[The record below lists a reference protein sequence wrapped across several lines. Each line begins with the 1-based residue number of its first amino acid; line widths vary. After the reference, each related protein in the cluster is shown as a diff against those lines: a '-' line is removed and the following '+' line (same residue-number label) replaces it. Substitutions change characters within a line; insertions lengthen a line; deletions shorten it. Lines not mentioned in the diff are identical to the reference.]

1 MVDVAAWE
9 QNVINHQIML
19 DQQRVALETG
29 GGSVGAY
36 SHVYNALQQAES
48 DLAAARAAAAR
59 PAATGGGTAE
69 APRVQTYTPP
79 PAAFSALQLM
89 ENTLRNAL
97 GVEGLGAWA
106 AGLYNRGASPIEII
120 QALRYG
126 TDTSPEGQNAR
137 ARYLEAFPRIDEF
150 IKSGVF
156 AGENPELQYI
166 GYRNTVSE
174 AAQRFGINE
183 DLFTKDK
190 IATYISNRTS
200 AAELA
205 ERMSQAA
212 TAVAT
217 TPSDTLSI
225 LRDYYGVQNGD
236 LISFY
241 LDPDTTEAML
251 QKRYTA
257 ARIGTE
263 AVRQQFGIDVAFA
276 EDLAM
281 RGVSMD
287 EAQTGFAQARRQEA
301 FMAGRGET
309 ATQRALIGAQ
319 FGEEESRRQIERIAR
334 SRAGQFEGGGGFATT
349 QQGVTGLGTSATT

>member
-1 MVDVAAWE
+1 MMDAQTLSNVVSRTDAQYANAIATGDFAGAQAAVAARE
-9 QNVINHQIML
+9 AAVSAFN
-19 DQQRVALETG
+19 AAG
-29 GGSVGAY
+29 GWNQGA
-36 SHVYNALQQAES
+36 A
-48 DLAAARAAAAR
+48 
-59 PAATGGGTAE
+59 PAAPA
-69 APRVQTYTPP
+69 VQTYTPP

-97 GVEGLGAWA
+97 GIEGLGSWA

-126 TDTSPEGQNAR
+126 TDTSPEGQAAR

-150 IKSGVF
+150 IKSGIF

-166 GYRNTVSE
+166 GYRNTVAE
-174 AAQRFGINE
+174 AAQRYGINE

-190 IATYISNRTS
+190 VATYIGNRTS
-200 AAELA
+200 AAELSD
-205 ERMSQAA
+205 RMSQAA

-217 TPSDTLSI
+217 TPAETMSI

-241 LDPDTTEAML
+241 LDPETTEAML

-263 AVRQQFGIDVAFA
+263 AMRQQFGIDVALA
-276 EDLAM
+276 ENLAT
-281 RGVSMD
+281 RGVSVD
-287 EAQTGFAQARRQEA
+287 EAQTGFAAARRQEA

-334 SRAGQFEGGGGFATT
+334 SRAGQFAEGGGFATT
-349 QQGVTGLGTSATT
+349 QQGVAGLGTSATT

>member
-1 MVDVAAWE
+1 MDAQTLSSVVSRTDAQYANAIASGNIAAAQAAVAEREAAVNAFQAAGGWG
-9 QNVINHQIML
+9 Q
-19 DQQRVALETG
+19 TG
-29 GGSVGAY
+29 GG
-36 SHVYNALQQAES
+36 
-48 DLAAARAAAAR
+48 
-59 PAATGGGTAE
+59 
-69 APRVQTYTPP
+69 APTVATYTPP
-79 PAAFSALQLM
+79 PAAFSAKELM
-89 ENTLRNAL
+89 ENTLRAAL
-97 GVEGLGAWA
+97 GVEGLGNWA

-126 TDTSPEGQNAR
+126 TDTSPEGQAAR
-137 ARYLEAFPRIDEF
+137 ERYLQAFPRIDEF
-150 IKSGVF
+150 IKSGIF

-166 GYRNTVSE
+166 GYRNTVTE
-174 AAQRFGINE
+174 AAQRYGINE
-183 DLFTKDK
+183 DLITKER
-190 IATYISNRTS
+190 IADYITNRTS
-200 AAELA
+200 AAELTN
-205 ERMSQAA
+205 RMSQAA

-217 TPSDTLSI
+217 TPAETMSI

-263 AVRQQFGIDVAFA
+263 AMRQQFGIDVALA
-276 EDLAM
+276 EDLAT
-281 RGVSMD
+281 RGISVD

-301 FMAGRGET
+301 FMVGLGET

-334 SRAGQFEGGGGFATT
+334 SRTGEFQQGGAFTTT
-349 QQGVTGLGTSATT
+349 QRGISGLGTAATT